1 MSILK
6 GLKKIEDESLK
17 SFHVPGHKNGRYL
30 NYLPFANNLGYYD
43 ATEIE
48 GTDNLH
54 APEDIIKD
62 AQRTIA
68 NFYGAEESFI
78 LVNGSTGGIL
88 SMIYAA
94 FTPGDKVII
103 SRDAHKSV
111 FTGLI
116 LAQLEPVYVTPEIDS
131 QSGVSLGVS
140 AESIKAAYKRHED
153 IKGLVITYPSYHGIC
168 TNLSAIEE
176 IVHEASGVLLVDAA
190 HGAHLNLG
198 SELPKTA
205 IELGA
210 DIVIQS
216 THKSLP
222 ALTQS
227 ALMHYCSSKVSLT
240 KLKMALA
247 MFQSSSPSYLLMASV
262 ENAVRVA
269 SDEGETLMADLLEN
283 IRIFSNALEKE
294 TKFAVLN
301 ERRLSKR
308 REVDLTKITL
318 LTQNTPYN
326 GGALDTLLREKYS
339 IQCEYGTDTAVLFIT
354 SIATAKEDLEA
365 LLSALKEISQE
376 ITSDEVVNKEDSNTY
391 NEAISTFNFKS
402 FELLQAL
409 RPSDAVH
416 KERDLILLSNSIGEI
431 AGDFVVPYPPG
442 IPIIVPGE
450 VISEQVV
457 NYIEEGL
464 RKGYNIN
471 GVFNCKIPQLNI
483 IRR

>member
-6 GLKKIEDESLK
+6 GLKKIEDETLK

-30 NYLPFANNLGYYD
+30 KYLPFASNLGYYD
-43 ATEIE
+43 TTEIE

-54 APEDIIKD
+54 APEDIIRD
-62 AQRTIA
+62 TQRMIA
-68 NFYGAEESFI
+68 DFYGADESFL
-78 LVNGSTGGIL
+78 LVNGSTGGII

-116 LAQLEPVYVTPEIDS
+116 LAQLEPIYVTPEIDS

-140 AESIKAAYKRHED
+140 PESIEATYKKHED

-168 TNLSAIEE
+168 TDLSAIEK
-176 IVHEASGVLLVDAA
+176 IVHNTSGVLLVDAA

-227 ALMHYCSSKVSLT
+227 ALMHYCSPKVSLA

-262 ENAVRVA
+262 ENAIRVA
-269 SDEGETLMADLLEN
+269 RGEGKTLMENLLEK
-283 IRIFSNALEKE
+283 IRTFNNALEKE
-294 TKFAVLN
+294 TKFSILN

-318 LTQNTPYN
+318 LTQNTPYS

-354 SIATAKEDLEA
+354 SIATLEEDLKA

-376 ITSDEVVNKEDSNTY
+376 ITSDEVDNKEDCINY
-391 NEAISTFNFKS
+391 KEVVSTFSFKS

-409 RPSDAVH
+409 RPSDAIH
-416 KERDLILLSNSIGEI
+416 KERDLILLSDSIGEI
-431 AGDFVVPYPPG
+431 AGDFIVPYPPG

-471 GVFNCKIPQLNI
+471 GVFNCKTPQLNI